1 MRAVIMA
8 AGMGRRM
15 NNSIEMPKSILP
27 VGETTI
33 IRHTVKMLTDNGIST
48 AVVVGY
54 RKNDIY
60 SALQGLPVTY
70 YFNPFFK
77 VTNSMASL
85 WFAKEFLSSKDDIIL
100 CNADVFWQDD
110 ILNEVLKD
118 DHRIVMLGDKTR
130 GSVGDYCFEL
140 TEDSFINSFGKNLED
155 GKKHTEYVGIGRIK
169 KDFVL
174 TFCNLLN
181 DAVERE
187 VYDLWWENVI
197 YDNCI
202 RYPIF
207 VKDISEHF
215 WGEVDVMSDYMRIQE
230 YAENHHII

>member
-100 CNADVFWQDD
+100 CNADVFWQED

-155 GKKHTEYVGIGRIK
+155 GKKHTECRNRQNKKGLRADLLQSSQRRSRTRGLRPVVGKRHLRQLYSLPDICKGYIRTFLGRSGR
-169 KDFVL
+169 
-174 TFCNLLN
+174 N
-181 DAVERE
+181 ERL
-187 VYDLWWENVI
+187 YAHTG
-197 YDNCI
+197 I
-202 RYPIF
+202 R
-207 VKDISEHF
+207 
-215 WGEVDVMSDYMRIQE
+215 
-230 YAENHHII
+230 

>member
-70 YFNPFFK
+70 YFNPFSRSQ
-77 VTNSMASL
+77 TAWRPCGL
-85 WFAKEFLSSKDDIIL
+85 
-100 CNADVFWQDD
+100 Q
-110 ILNEVLKD
+110 
-118 DHRIVMLGDKTR
+118 R
-130 GSVGDYCFEL
+130 
-140 TEDSFINSFGKNLED
+140 NSFQAKM
-155 GKKHTEYVGIGRIK
+155 T
-169 KDFVL
+169 
-174 TFCNLLN
+174 
-181 DAVERE
+181 
-187 VYDLWWENVI
+187 
-197 YDNCI
+197 
-202 RYPIF
+202 
-207 VKDISEHF
+207 
-215 WGEVDVMSDYMRIQE
+215 
-230 YAENHHII
+230 

>member
-100 CNADVFWQDD
+100 CNADVFWQED

-155 GKKHTEYVGIGRIK
+155 GKKHTEYVGPPPMPYGRRSGSYAPMPSRPPPAQVPPFTQRPSLSQTAKAVRHWPCSAHARTYYK
-169 KDFVL
+169 KKKRR
-174 TFCNLLN
+174 N
-181 DAVERE
+181 
-187 VYDLWWENVI
+187 
-197 YDNCI
+197 
-202 RYPIF
+202 P
-207 VKDISEHF
+207 
-215 WGEVDVMSDYMRIQE
+215 
-230 YAENHHII
+230 

>member
-100 CNADVFWQDD
+100 CNADVFWQED
-110 ILNEVLKD
+110 ILQSSQ
-118 DHRIVMLGDKTR
+118 RRSRTR
-130 GSVGDYCFEL
+130 GLRPVVGKRHLRQLYSLPDICKGYIRTFLGRSGRNERL
-140 TEDSFINSFGKNLED
+140 YA
-155 GKKHTEYVGIGRIK
+155 HTGIR
-169 KDFVL
+169 
-174 TFCNLLN
+174 
-181 DAVERE
+181 
-187 VYDLWWENVI
+187 
-197 YDNCI
+197 
-202 RYPIF
+202 
-207 VKDISEHF
+207 
-215 WGEVDVMSDYMRIQE
+215 
-230 YAENHHII
+230 